1 MSKKATLHA
10 TVCALVI
17 FVLNCNETFGQEQ
30 MWGRCS
36 RGTLFHWGEGFTGG
50 PNLDEPIVTDRP
62 DFTEASSTVGWGVS
76 QIELGYTYSFANDG
90 TDQSIQHTFPEA
102 LNRRG
107 IFANW
112 LELRLVN
119 GYVSDKLNGDDTT
132 GREDLQVGFKIG
144 LTPQQGWLPET
155 ALITQM
161 VIPTGD
167 SDITD
172 DAYLPGANIIYAW
185 ELNDYF
191 SLAGSSQVNQAVDAL
206 DSKYS
211 EFAQSIAVGMTLTE
225 HWGGYAEWFAIFSP
239 NDAAGRSDQQ
249 FFNGGFTLLV
259 TNDILWDI
267 RAGAGLNENVDEY
280 FVGTGVS
287 IRFH

>member
-1 MSKKATLHA
+1 MSTKPTSHAVLCVLATLFLHSNE
-10 TVCALVI
+10 
-17 FVLNCNETFGQEQ
+17 VLSQEPL
-30 MWGRCS
+30 WGKCS

-50 PNLDEPIVTDRP
+50 PNVNEPIVTDRP

-76 QIELGYTYSFANDG
+76 QIELGYTYSYGNDSV
-90 TDQSIQHTFPEA
+90 DQSIQHTFPEL

-161 VIPTGD
+161 LLPTGED
-167 SDITD
+167 EVTD
-172 DAYLPGANIIYAW
+172 DAYLPGLNFIYAW
-185 ELNDYF
+185 EINDYF
-191 SLAGSSQVNQAVDAL
+191 SLAGSSQVNRAVD
-206 DSKYS
+206 DVDDKYS
-211 EFAQSIAVGMTLTE
+211 EFAQSIAVGMTLNE
-225 HWGGYAEWFAIFSP
+225 YWGGYAEWFGIWSP
-239 NDAAGRSDQQ
+239 SDAAGQIDQQ
-249 FFNGGFTLLV
+249 FFNGGFTFLV
-259 TNDILWDI
+259 SNDILWDI
-267 RAGAGLNENVDEY
+267 RAGVGLNDNSDEY
-280 FVGTGVS
+280 FVGTGLS
-287 IRFH
+287 IRFR